1 MKLHGY
7 LLQATLP
14 SLPKLLQLPHLTFAQ
29 AKAAE
34 DKLRSLRGPGG
45 IETWNR
51 LSNEQRK
58 AVLAGAL
65 NDEQLRETAEIARTW
80 PKLEVLGAKFKGQP
94 DRNNCLLCPTPT
106 DASLPSSPLPFQSS
120 ARRLFLPRRSCSVC
134 SSSDSARSDPR
145 RPLPPPTEAQRPTS
159 LRHPWPSTMTT
170 ATTRTRT

>member
-1 MKLHGY
+1 MSRSGKVRIHPLWSVLSLRSPLTRLLVSTGSSPSERATLLLALPPLLSSILNVSLAHSWLSTSLTIMKLHGY

-58 AVLAGAL
+58 VVLAGAL

-80 PKLEVLGAKFKGQP
+80 PKLEVLGAKFKGQ
-94 DRNNCLLCPTPT
+94 
-106 DASLPSSPLPFQSS
+106 SSPASTCC
-120 ARRLFLPRRSCSVC
+120 ASVC
-134 SSSDSARSDPR
+134 
-145 RPLPPPTEAQRPTS
+145 RPI
-159 LRHPWPSTMTT
+159 
-170 ATTRTRT
+170 